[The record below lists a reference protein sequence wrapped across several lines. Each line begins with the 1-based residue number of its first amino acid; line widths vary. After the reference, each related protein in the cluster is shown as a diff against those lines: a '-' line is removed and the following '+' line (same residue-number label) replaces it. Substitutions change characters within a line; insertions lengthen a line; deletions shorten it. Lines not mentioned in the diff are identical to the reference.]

1 MKVGDG
7 TPKFILMN
15 KTADSLY
22 SLIAD
27 GKFRPTT
34 LGKDTWKKLIETSSL
49 QQHCN
54 KQGFNSVTRPQ
65 KVRIGIQSNQ
75 ENNCDSCDSR
85 IGFGGA
91 GHPDNSNTCG
101 NVASH
106 NGAAGDRRIKAM
118 GYVLVQ

>member
-7 TPKFILMN
+7 TPKVILMD

-27 GKFRPTT
+27 NKYRPTT
-34 LGKDTWKKLIETSSL
+34 LSKDTWKNLIERSAL

-54 KQGFNSVTRPQ
+54 KQGFNSVTGAQR
-65 KVRIGIQSNQ
+65 VRIGIQSNQ
-75 ENNCDSCDSR
+75 ENDCNSCDSR

-101 NVASH
+101 NVASY
-106 NGAAGDRRIKAM
+106 NGAAGERRIKAM
-118 GYVLVQ
+118 GYIFVQ